1 MAVRKV
7 QWYRTLGFQAV
18 AISICLIASLVAG
31 IVLVMST
38 KGKALVLT
46 ESDKRIQQSGRSV
59 VLYLSARLG
68 EIAALTK
75 TLAEVSERLPKSEE
89 SFHQIIPSILDF
101 QGDRGVAGG
110 GVWPEP
116 FAFQKG
122 VERRSFFWGRE
133 KDGSLRYFDDYN
145 GGDGY
150 HKESWYAIARHLP
163 EGGYF
168 WSEAYMDPY
177 SKELMV
183 TCSVPTFERGAF
195 TGAVTVDLKLEG
207 LQAFADA
214 MVEQTGGYLFI
225 VDRTNKF
232 ITFPKP
238 EQVRKHQK
246 KGDVEVEEFLTAA
259 ELARE
264 SPLFSP
270 IAGALDEMDRET
282 LEGAQ
287 KLPGF
292 SAKIEQDPSLASAQ
306 AKLTAAVVADP
317 RGKTG
322 PQAELYK
329 KIDLNEDPLLGE
341 RAAAYIFNVPGVYW
355 KVVMVKPESEASAV
369 AAGINRALLFYVLAT
384 TLAIIAAT
392 LFGVN
397 KLLYRPLLRTIRSVH
412 RMGELVVK
420 GRLNE
425 VENGLV
431 RDAPPNELGLLAT
444 VLNTFAGRIVE
455 QNKKLEEYGRELEAK
470 VAQRTSQLELAT
482 KEARAAMEKSDRL
495 LLNILPEPIAD
506 RLKKGQITIADKFPE
521 ATVLFADIVGFT
533 EISSSVPP
541 EELVRMMNVIF
552 SAFDRLTEKHGL
564 EKIKTIGDAY
574 MAVGG
579 VPVPDASHAEA
590 AAEMALDMTE
600 LMERFATERGM
611 PLSLR
616 IGVNTGPVVAG
627 IIGEKKFIY
636 DLWGDTV
643 NTASRM
649 ESHGV
654 PGAIHVAEPT
664 YKLLKDDYVF
674 ESRGSIPVKGK
685 GEMKTYLLVRRMRER
700 STSFPDFAATLKAP
714 GRADGHASEE
724 KPPSDFAATLKMPG
738 REPRP

>member
-1 MAVRKV
+1 
-7 QWYRTLGFQAV
+7 
-18 AISICLIASLVAG
+18 
-31 IVLVMST
+31 
-38 KGKALVLT
+38 
-46 ESDKRIQQSGRSV
+46 
-59 VLYLSARLG
+59 
-68 EIAALTK
+68 
-75 TLAEVSERLPKSEE
+75 
-89 SFHQIIPSILDF
+89 
-101 QGDRGVAGG
+101 
-110 GVWPEP
+110 
-116 FAFQKG
+116 
-122 VERRSFFWGRE
+122 
-133 KDGSLRYFDDYN
+133 
-145 GGDGY
+145 
-150 HKESWYAIARHLP
+150 
-163 EGGYF
+163 
-168 WSEAYMDPY
+168 
-177 SKELMV
+177 
-183 TCSVPTFERGAF
+183 
-195 TGAVTVDLKLEG
+195 
-207 LQAFADA
+207 
-214 MVEQTGGYLFI
+214 
-225 VDRTNKF
+225 
-232 ITFPKP
+232 
-238 EQVRKHQK
+238 
-246 KGDVEVEEFLTAA
+246 
-259 ELARE
+259 
-264 SPLFSP
+264 
-270 IAGALDEMDRET
+270 
-282 LEGAQ
+282 
-287 KLPGF
+287 
-292 SAKIEQDPSLASAQ
+292 
-306 AKLTAAVVADP
+306 
-317 RGKTG
+317 
-322 PQAELYK
+322 
-329 KIDLNEDPLLGE
+329 
-341 RAAAYIFNVPGVYW
+341 
-355 KVVMVKPESEASAV
+355 
-369 AAGINRALLFYVLAT
+369 
-384 TLAIIAAT
+384 
-392 LFGVN
+392 
-397 KLLYRPLLRTIRSVH
+397 
-412 RMGELVVK
+412 MGELVVK

-674 ESRGSIPVKGK
+674 ESRGSIVVKGK
-685 GEMKTYLLVRRMRER
+685 GEMKTYLLLRRVRER
-700 STSFPDFAATLKAP
+700 STSVLDFAATLKVP
-714 GRADGHASEE
+714 GRA
-724 KPPSDFAATLKMPG
+724 
-738 REPRP
+738 RP